1 MPGECTGQKTNLTF
15 DTTVGGSLAEE
26 VRMKNQFF
34 FFFNNHN
41 LNFLQILM
49 PYSIKQLPMVNEK
62 ATASKT
68 IIEQVVAEDR
78 SLEHPDRVSVE
89 DKKIKESFPNKFE
102 EINVEESAIKVDS
115 INQDSSENDRTV
127 IAEVRFIILPS
138 LQPRQDLF
146 FFTEKKLKIK

>member
-1 MPGECTGQKTNLTF
+1 
-15 DTTVGGSLAEE
+15 
-26 VRMKNQFF
+26 
-34 FFFNNHN
+34 
-41 LNFLQILM
+41 
-49 PYSIKQLPMVNEK
+49 MVNEK